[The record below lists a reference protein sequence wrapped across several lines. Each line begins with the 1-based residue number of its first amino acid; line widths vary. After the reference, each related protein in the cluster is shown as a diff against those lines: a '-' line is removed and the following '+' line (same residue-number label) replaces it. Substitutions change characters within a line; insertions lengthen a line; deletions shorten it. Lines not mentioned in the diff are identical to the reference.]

1 MARSLNGSSDY
12 LRYSGAPV
20 TAAPLT
26 MGCWAKRP
34 GAGDAGGNLM
44 GIYQSGY
51 VNNWH
56 QFSLKWSISAG
67 ANAIISANAGGASSA
82 GIATV
87 TRAIGDWPDDTW
99 QHVAAVFES
108 STSRYA
114 YGGGVAGTQN
124 TTSITPA
131 SLNRTNMGFQDNASG
146 SGFALGSFA
155 EAALWNVALTTA
167 EIAALAAGVC
177 PLLVRPTSLVSYWP
191 IIGQYSPEI
200 DMKGGYGLTVTGTS
214 TANHPRIYRASGP
227 LQLGVP
233 YVAPSGYFNRYYY
246 EQFIARGSW

>member
-1 MARSLNGSSDY
+1 MARSFNGSSDY
-12 LRYSGAPV
+12 LRYSGAVV
-20 TAAPLT
+20 TATPLT
-26 MGCWAKRP
+26 IAGWFDENNP
-34 GAGDAGGNLM
+34 GFIRTLVYIGQSSSTSNRNHWSLRVGDG
-44 GIYQSGY
+44 
-51 VNNWH
+51 
-56 QFSLKWSISAG
+56 SIQAV
-67 ANAIISANAGGASSA
+67 AATSSA
-82 GIATV
+82 ATASV
-87 TRAIGDWPDDTW
+87 SGTYTGWS
-99 QHVAAVFES
+99 HGAAVFGS
-108 STSRYA
+108 DTSRYA
-114 YGGGVAGTQN
+114 YGNGVAGTEN
-124 TTSITPA
+124 TTAKTPA
-131 SLNRTNMGFQDNASG
+131 SVNRTSIGNLDDSSG
-146 SGFALGSFA
+146 YSTNWYTGDAA
-155 EAALWNVALTTA
+155 EIGIWNVALDAA